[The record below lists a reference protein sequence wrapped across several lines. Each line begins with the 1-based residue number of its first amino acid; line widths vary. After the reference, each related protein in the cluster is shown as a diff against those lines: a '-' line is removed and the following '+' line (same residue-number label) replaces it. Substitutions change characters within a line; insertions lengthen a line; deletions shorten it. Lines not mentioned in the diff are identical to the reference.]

1 MGETWLQSLSWKDSP
16 EKGKATHISIQLNSD
31 TINLEIASDPKA
43 LFQLAVSFYSAGKEQ
58 LRCWE
63 KHILPGQDSP
73 RVLIKPPGHGK

>member
-1 MGETWLQSLSWKDSP
+1 MEMEISEGLMRLSP
-16 EKGKATHISIQLNSD
+16 
-31 TINLEIASDPKA
+31 SDPKA